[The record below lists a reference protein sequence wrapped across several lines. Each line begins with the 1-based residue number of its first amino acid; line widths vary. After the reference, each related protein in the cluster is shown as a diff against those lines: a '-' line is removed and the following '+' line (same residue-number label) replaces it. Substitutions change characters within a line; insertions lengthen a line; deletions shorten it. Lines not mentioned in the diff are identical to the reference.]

1 MENNSGKIMKTM
13 YKKMIALFFIMVIF
27 QNVYTQEKLT
37 FECEKVS
44 GNVYC
49 LYGAGGNIGIC
60 ATDQGNLIVDS
71 QFMSVADTIMKI
83 IDNISPKKIKYLVNT
98 HYHADHTG
106 GNDIIGKDAEIIM
119 HPDCKSTKKNLFKT
133 AGIRNTALDNATV
146 WKKGMNIKLGGEKI
160 NLLHFGN
167 AHTSGD
173 LIVVFET
180 SKVIH
185 PGDLFFHGWPPY
197 IDVENG
203 ADTENWI
210 NTIEILCKRYPD
222 YKLIPGHGRVTDMKS
237 FSDFARYLKILREKV
252 AQAIKLGKTREQAM
266 EQIKI
271 EEYAHLRDPR
281 SEDGLSIKR
290 NIGWVYDEMMQK
302 EKK

>member
-1 MENNSGKIMKTM
+1 MKTM
-13 YKKMIALFFIMVIF
+13 HNKMTVLFFIMVISL
-27 QNVYTQEKLT
+27 NVYTQKKLT

-44 GNVYC
+44 GKVYC

-60 ATDQGNLIVDS
+60 ATEEGLLIVDS
-71 QFMSVADTIMKI
+71 QFKSIADTVMKI
-83 IDNISPKKIKYLVNT
+83 IENISPKKIKYLVNT

-106 GNDIIGKDAEIIM
+106 GNDIIGKNAEIIM
-119 HPDCKSTKKNLFKT
+119 HPNCRSTKQDLFKQ
-133 AGIRNTALDNATV
+133 AGIKNTVLDNATV
-146 WKKGMNIKLGGEKI
+146 WKKGMKIQLGEEKI
-160 NLLHFGN
+160 SLLHFGN

-180 SKVIH
+180 SKVVH

-203 ADTENWI
+203 ADTKNWI
-210 NTIEILCKRYPD
+210 DTIEILCKRYPD
-222 YKLIPGHGRVTDMKS
+222 YTFIPGHGRVTHAKN
-237 FSDFARYLKILREKV
+237 FLDFARYLKILREKV
-252 AQAIKLGKTREQAM
+252 AEAIKLGKTREQAM

-271 EEYAHLRDPR
+271 EEYSHLRDPR

-290 NIGWVYDEMMQK
+290 NIGWVYDEMMN
-302 EKK
+302 KKLK